1 MSGSQTILLLDGL
14 DVTLEAVTERLRGLH
29 CVAVRAKTADEAF
42 ALAQVHAVGAV
53 ILPSDIPGPD
63 ARSLVQALRSC
74 ATGQGMT
81 FLAAGPQPSLDAR
94 DELRAAGVSVAL
106 WDPFDDALLRYQI
119 NRALAS
125 IEGRRPRGALRVPCN
140 VPARART
147 GDREKPGRL
156 YTLSEGGLF
165 FETPRASMR
174 GVEVAL
180 ELQMAG
186 QVLPARGRVALSNV
200 PGNLRNPKLPVGIG
214 VRFTDLPETSAHA
227 IRQAVTAI
235 APGLDV

>member
-14 DVTLEAVTERLRGLH
+14 DVSLEAVTERLRAMR
-29 CVAVRAKTADEAF
+29 CVAIRAKTADEAF
-42 ALAQVHAVGAV
+42 ELAQGHAVGAV
-53 ILPSDIPGPD
+53 VLPSDIPGPD
-63 ARSLVQALRSC
+63 AKAFVQALRSC

-81 FLAAGPQPSLDAR
+81 FLAAGPEPGLEAR
-94 DELRAAGVSVAL
+94 DALRAAGVSIAL
-106 WDPFDDALLRYQI
+106 WDPFDDALLRYQV

-125 IEGRRPRGALRVPCN
+125 IEGRRPRSALRVPCN

-156 YTLSEGGLF
+156 YTISEQGLF

-180 ELQMAG
+180 ELQMSG
-186 QVLPARGRVALSNV
+186 QVLAAIGRVALSNV

-214 VRFTDLPETSAHA
+214 VRFTALPDASARA
-227 IRQAVTAI
+227 IRNAVASI

>member
-1 MSGSQTILLLDGL
+1 MAGSQTILLLDGL
-14 DVTLEAVTERLRGLH
+14 HVVLDAVTERLRALQH
-29 CVAVRAKTADEAF
+29 IAIRAKASSAVF
-42 ALAQVHAVGAV
+42 AQGHAVGAV
-53 ILPSDIPGPD
+53 ILPSDIHAPD
-63 ARSLVQALRSC
+63 AAGLIQALRSC

-81 FLAAGPQPSLDAR
+81 FLAAGPEPRLEAR
-94 DELRAAGVSVAL
+94 DALRGAGVSVAL
-106 WDPFDDALLRYQI
+106 WDPFDDSLLRYQV

-125 IEGRRPRGALRVPCN
+125 VEGRRPRGALRVPCS
-140 VPARART
+140 VPARAHT

-156 YTLSEGGLF
+156 YTLSERGLF

-186 QVLPARGRVALSNV
+186 EVLPARGQVALSNV

-214 VRFTDLPETSAHA
+214 VRFTDLPDDSAHA
-227 IRQAVTAI
+227 IRQAVASI
-235 APGLDV
+235 APSLDV

>member
-1 MSGSQTILLLDGL
+1 
-14 DVTLEAVTERLRGLH
+14 
-29 CVAVRAKTADEAF
+29 
-42 ALAQVHAVGAV
+42 
-53 ILPSDIPGPD
+53 
-63 ARSLVQALRSC
+63 
-74 ATGQGMT
+74 MT
-81 FLAAGPQPSLDAR
+81 FLASGPEPGLDAR
-94 DELRAAGVSVAL
+94 DDLRAAGVSIAL
-106 WDPFDDALLRYQI
+106 WEPFDDALLRYQV

-125 IEGRRPRGALRVPCN
+125 IEGRRPRGAMRVPCN

-156 YTLSEGGLF
+156 YTISEGGVF

-174 GVEVAL
+174 GVEVDL

-186 QVLPARGRVALSNV
+186 QVLPAHGRVALSNV

-214 VRFTDLPETSAHA
+214 VRFTDLPEESASA
-227 IRQAVTAI
+227 IRRAVASI

>member
-1 MSGSQTILLLDGL
+1 MSGSQTVLLLDGL
-14 DVTLEAVTERLRGLH
+14 DVTLEAVTERLRALH
-29 CVAVRAKTADEAF
+29 HVAVRAKTADEAF
-42 ALAQVHAVGAV
+42 ALAQSHPVGAV
-53 ILPSDIPGPD
+53 VLPSDIPATD
-63 ARSLVQALRSC
+63 ARALVEALRSC

-81 FLAAGPQPSLDAR
+81 FLAAGPEPRLEAR
-94 DELRAAGVSVAL
+94 DALRDAGISIAL
-106 WDPFDDALLRYQI
+106 WEPFDDALLRYQV

-125 IEGRRPRGALRVPCN
+125 IEGRRPRSALRVPCN

-147 GDREKPGRL
+147 ADREKPGRL
-156 YTLSEGGLF
+156 YTLSERGLF

-174 GVEVAL
+174 GVEVSL

-214 VRFTDLPETSAHA
+214 VRFTDLPDESTHA
-227 IRQAVTAI
+227 IRQAVASI